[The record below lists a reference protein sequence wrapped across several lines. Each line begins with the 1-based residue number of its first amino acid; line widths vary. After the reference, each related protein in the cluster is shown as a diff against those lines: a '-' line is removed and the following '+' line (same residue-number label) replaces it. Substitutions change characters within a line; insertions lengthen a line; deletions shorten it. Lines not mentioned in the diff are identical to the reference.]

1 MEKERKLIGVY
12 DYTIILTY
20 LSTISGALG
29 IIITMTGIGHPYGGT
44 LFLMAS
50 GLFDAFDGTVAR
62 TKKNRTDFEKEFGA
76 QIDSLSDLIC
86 FGVLPAS
93 IGVAQLR
100 IHGAFRD
107 VIKESGNSAKT
118 SLVLILLL
126 IAVFYVLSALVRL
139 AYFNATAGERAKQK
153 QEFGREYYTGL
164 PVTAAALIFPL
175 TLIIHYFTILDLT
188 FFYFFMLLL
197 VGILFIGNFKIPKPG
212 LKMILVGTLIGV
224 AEFSAVVY
232 ILVSNL

>member
-1 MEKERKLIGVY
+1 MEKEKKMIGVY

-44 LFLMAS
+44 LFLMVS
-50 GLFDAFDGTVAR
+50 GLFDAFDGRVAR
-62 TKKNRTDFEKEFGA
+62 TKKNRTDFEKNFGI

-86 FGVLPAS
+86 FGVLPVS

-100 IHGAFRD
+100 INGAFRD
-107 VIKESGNSAKT
+107 VIKGSMNTAKT
-118 SLVLILLL
+118 WLVILLL
-126 IAVFYVLSALVRL
+126 SIAAFYILSALVRL
-139 AYFNATAGERAKQK
+139 AYFNATVAEREQQK
-153 QEFGREYYTGL
+153 KECGREYYTGL

-175 TLIIHYFTILDLT
+175 TLIIHYFTSADLT
-188 FFYFFMLLL
+188 FFYFWMLLF

-212 LKMILVGTLIGV
+212 LKLILLGTLIGV
-224 AEFSAVVY
+224 AEFAATVF
-232 ILVSNL
+232 ILVTNL